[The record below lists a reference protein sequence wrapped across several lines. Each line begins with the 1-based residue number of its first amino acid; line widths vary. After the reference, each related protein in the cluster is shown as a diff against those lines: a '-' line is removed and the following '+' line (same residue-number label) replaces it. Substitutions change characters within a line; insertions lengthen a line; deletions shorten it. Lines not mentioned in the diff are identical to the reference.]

1 MHVRAAELSSS
12 PEALRCRS
20 DENKKKTD
28 NEQRNRCVKFV
39 WSAKK
44 AHYRNLSI
52 KDINEN
58 KTFWKITKPLFS
70 ENSNENIALV
80 DNNNISSEIEI
91 VEKLNVF
98 LVI

>member
-1 MHVRAAELSSS
+1 MHVRVAELSGS
-12 PEALRCRS
+12 PEALHCRS
-20 DENKKKTD
+20 DENKKETD

-44 AHYRNLSI
+44 AHDRNLSI
-52 KDINEN
+52 KDVNEN

-70 ENSNENIALV
+70 ENSNENKALV
-80 DNNNISSEIEI
+80 DNNNISSETEI